1 MTKKEYDAILCSIR
15 AALGIM
21 ETIGCDNFP
30 FSGFKDDDVQKMYY
44 ELNDMYLLLV
54 KKIKKASN

>member
-1 MTKKEYDAILCSIR
+1 MTKREYDAILCSMR

-21 ETIGCDNFP
+21 ETIGCDKFP

-44 ELNDMYLLLV
+44 QLINMCIDLY
-54 KKIKKASN
+54 KKIENASN